1 MMRSLLFLV
10 LFFLTLI
17 FFALASPVSGHES
30 QPGTLEIKQMA
41 EDRYD
46 VIFRAPIYYG
56 KPHPVRLQLPS
67 DWQNIVQPTQRR
79 MTDSILFQHVMKT
92 NKKSIE
98 GDVVNFPGLA
108 STITDVF
115 VRLTRLDGT
124 MMTAIVRPTKP
135 YVELRGERSW
145 AVTAGEY
152 ITLGF
157 HHILLGIDHLLF
169 VLEIGRASCR
179 ERV

>member
-17 FFALASPVSGHES
+17 FLTLASPVSGHES

-56 KPHPVRLQLPS
+56 KPHPARLQLPS

-98 GDVVNFPGLA
+98 GAVVNFPGLG

-124 MMTAIVRPTKP
+124 MSKNNT
-135 YVELRGERSW
+135 
-145 AVTAGEY
+145 
-152 ITLGF
+152 
-157 HHILLGIDHLLF
+157 
-169 VLEIGRASCR
+169 
-179 ERV
+179 